1 MSFASGCGDLVG
13 VKCNPLLQSPLVSA
27 VPPVPITVTWR
38 AAVALCVVLPRDP
51 SLGGELKQSRGS
63 VSEQKGPPAPT
74 AAL

>member
-1 MSFASGCGDLVG
+1 MQPTAAEPSGFC
-13 VKCNPLLQSPLVSA
+13 C
-27 VPPVPITVTWR
+27 PPVPITVTWR